1 MKIIIAMI
9 MAMLM
14 CILPL
19 SVSASAKG
27 SRKKALPT
35 SAGIQALRDE
45 FESDVAPE
53 AEP

>member
-1 MKIIIAMI
+1 MKKIIAMI
-9 MAMLM
+9 LAVLM

-35 SAGIQALRDE
+35 SAT
-45 FESDVAPE
+45 S
-53 AEP
+53 